1 MTTQI
6 TQGDFEA
13 LPMPRKN
20 VPQLFGG
27 SYRVYRSSRDYVV
40 VEAGSA
46 LEALERSG
54 LSMAHKIERESMDNI
69 SVLSAA
75 AWRTGEL
82 SPRPHLQPE
91 AAQSAPV
98 PAVNEDPKETVMLEV
113 AAADAAPAEQPLSND
128 DVEKL
133 LKN

>member
-1 MTTQI
+1 MTTEPMQSA
-6 TQGDFEA
+6 FEA

-27 SYRVYRSSRDYVV
+27 SYRVYRSSRDFVV
-40 VEAGSA
+40 VEADSA

-54 LSMAHKIERESMDNI
+54 LHSAVKIERESMDNI

-75 AWRTGEL
+75 AWRTGVL
-82 SPRPHLQPE
+82 STPPVQP
-91 AAQSAPV
+91 AAPT
-98 PAVNEDPKETVMLEV
+98 E
-113 AAADAAPAEQPLSND
+113 AAPAADSMQEAKDTILLDVPQTVPAGEQPLSND

>member
-1 MTTQI
+1 
-6 TQGDFEA
+6 
-13 LPMPRKN
+13 MPRKN

-27 SYRVYRSSRDYVV
+27 SYRVYRSSRDFVV
-40 VEAGSA
+40 VEADSA

-54 LSMAHKIERESMDNI
+54 LHSAVKIERESMDNI

-75 AWRTGEL
+75 AWRTGVF
-82 SPRPHLQPE
+82 
-91 AAQSAPV
+91 SAP
-98 PAVNEDPKETVMLEV
+98 PAQTPAPT
-113 AAADAAPAEQPLSND
+113 DAAPAAASAQEAKDTILLDVPQTAPAADQPLSND

>member
-1 MTTQI
+1 MTTEPMQSA
-6 TQGDFEA
+6 FEA

-27 SYRVYRSSRDYVV
+27 SYRVYRSSRDFVV
-40 VEAGSA
+40 VEAHCA

-54 LSMAHKIERESMDNI
+54 LHSAVKIERESMDNI

-75 AWRTGEL
+75 AWRTGAL
-82 SPRPHLQPE
+82 SE
-91 AAQSAPV
+91 APAQAPA
-98 PAVNEDPKETVMLEV
+98 PTDAAL
-113 AAADAAPAEQPLSND
+113 AADSAQEAKDTILLDVPQAAPATDQPLSNE